1 MLAVFFVIKITI
13 ISILDYFVILFRES
27 VTSLW
32 WQSSSGN
39 LIIPLQLLYEFV
51 NIGSTHIEFSGLLKN
66 VGSFISFEI
75 HRLYNSQNSLRKK
88 FWSSALS
95 IRICDRILPIKDL
108 TFFQCYSRDGKQCS
122 NEDYKCTIRAFS
134 FSLNLVL
141 WKIHLLSNS

>member
-13 ISILDYFVILFRES
+13 ISILDYFFILFRES

-88 FWSSALS
+88 FWSSALKS
-95 IRICDRILPIKDL
+95 IDKNMWSYFANKRSNFFPVLL
-108 TFFQCYSRDGKQCS
+108 TWWKTMFQWG
-122 NEDYKCTIRAFS
+122 
-134 FSLNLVL
+134 L
-141 WKIHLLSNS
+141 